1 MIVDYFREE
10 MSKQYKC
17 QRVYDPL
24 QHKKVVFFLKTK
36 HAVKQAGRIFWT
48 IFKSTSKEK
57 I

>member
-24 QHKKVVFFLKTK
+24 QHKKVVFFKTK

>member
-24 QHKKVVFFLKTK
+24 QHTKVVF
-36 HAVKQAGRIFWT
+36 
-48 IFKSTSKEK
+48 
-57 I
+57 